1 VAVVRSPGNAPLP
14 RGCGVRRSGY
24 EAKFMHGRYRANKH
38 GTTSARRL
46 RATLA
51 DNVAFERACQEG
63 RALTLEQAI
72 ELA

>member
-1 VAVVRSPGNAPLP
+1 MAGTERTNTVRQCKAAAP
-14 RGCGVRRSGY
+14 
-24 EAKFMHGRYRANKH
+24 
-38 GTTSARRL
+38 
-46 RATLA
+46 ATLA